1 MSDNSKSLAEL
12 AAMKA
17 RGELTVEQ
25 FEDAR
30 KLLSPAVPLERPNVR
45 TPQAPKK
52 SEARRIIVVL
62 LALTGGFWG
71 LGKFIESKNPA
82 AQERAKQEALAESN
96 KKADDKRKGFHCLSA
111 WDGSNRHLV
120 DAVKESLRDP
130 SSFEHAE
137 TKIGPVNEQGLH
149 FITMNFRA
157 KNGFGG
163 TNIESATGIIRQSDC
178 LLISW
183 KLVSS

>member
-52 SEARRIIVVL
+52 SEARRIFVIL
-62 LALTGGFWG
+62 LAIMGGFWG
-71 LGKFIESKNPA
+71 LGKFIESKNPV
-82 AQERAKQEALAESN
+82 AQERARLEAVAESN
-96 KKADDKRKGFHCLSA
+96 RKAEDKRKGFHCLSA

-137 TKIGPVNEQGLH
+137 TKIGPVNAQGLH
-149 FITMNFRA
+149 FVTMTFRA

-163 TNIESATGIIRQSDC
+163 TNIGSATGIIRQSDC